1 MQCVLVGCVR
11 VCGRR
16 MRRPRLGGRDAV
28 HGCGPGTYS
37 NERESAFRIDS
48 DGTWLGEL
56 GDGAG
61 VAFVDAPNARA
72 GERGHLPVLEIE
84 LPDAVIVT
92 VLRYV

>member
-1 MQCVLVGCVR
+1 MLVGCVR

-16 MRRPRLGGRDAV
+16 MRRPRLWEGRRDAV

-72 GERGHLPVLEIE
+72 GERGYLLALEIE
-84 LPDAVIVT
+84 LPDAVIVS